1 RVPAPAVARGGR
13 GATRQRGGG
22 HARARPRLARRR
34 QQHPRV
40 AAGVARPGGGARAPS
55 ARRRAHHRPRAAGAG
70 AALGAR
76 ARRALARSAGRGESG
91 CAARRRAPR
100 RARVRRRSIGCG
112 TRGILIRA
120 PQVKEASMQTVGV
133 EVGQIAPD
141 FTLKGPGGQPISL
154 SDYRGRSN
162 VVLVFFPL
170 AFSPVCSHQ
179 LPAVQRASAGFEAA
193 AAVVLGVSVDS
204 HHANAAFAEKLG
216 LTFPLLSD
224 FDRAVSAAYGVLN
237 AERGYS
243 GRALF
248 ALD

>member
-1 RVPAPAVARGGR
+1 
-13 GATRQRGGG
+13 
-22 HARARPRLARRR
+22 
-34 QQHPRV
+34 
-40 AAGVARPGGGARAPS
+40 
-55 ARRRAHHRPRAAGAG
+55 
-70 AALGAR
+70 
-76 ARRALARSAGRGESG
+76 
-91 CAARRRAPR
+91 
-100 RARVRRRSIGCG
+100 
-112 TRGILIRA
+112 
-120 PQVKEASMQTVGV
+120 MQTIGV

-141 FTLKGPGGQPISL
+141 FTLKGPGGQPVSL
-154 SDYRGRSN
+154 SDYRGRNN

-179 LPAVQRASAGFEAA
+179 LPAVQREAAGFEAA

-204 HHANAAFAEKLG
+204 HHANAAFAERLG

-248 ALD
+248 VIDKQGRVIHKEVSPQPGDPAQIPSNQAALEALRRRDG